1 MKPEDPGSEVLEIGI
16 NKGHVGHLSGLRLGL
31 ESEVFMLDICIDMLA
46 ICMAFGLDWEKAKW
60 LKAKDPGK

>member
-31 ESEVFMLDICIDMLA
+31 EGGKEVE
-46 ICMAFGLDWEKAKW
+46 GRE
-60 LKAKDPGK
+60 DPGK